1 MRWNLRDLPGSV
13 REQVLLAHPE
23 LAVPSSAKGK
33 RSAESPGQARLT
45 EALRAAWGPRVCAEY
60 RPFPDRRIRV
70 DIALPDARLAIEVNG
85 WTNHGKSLDAFTK
98 DHQRTRLLMLAGWR
112 VLPFTHREA
121 LYETADCVEVVRR
134 LLA

>member
-1 MRWNLRDLPGSV
+1 MRWHLQDLPGSV

-23 LAVPSSAKGK
+23 LAAHKQVRKST
-33 RSAESPGQARLT
+33 ESPGQMRLT
-45 EALRAAWGPRVCAEY
+45 EALRAEWGTRICAEY

-70 DIALPDARLAIEVNG
+70 DIALPDVLLAIEING

-98 DHQRTRLLMLAGWR
+98 DHQRTRLLLLAGWR

-121 LYETADCVEVVRR
+121 LYDTEGCVEVVRR